1 MNELIEKAQRKA
13 EEQKKALKKAHSW
26 ECRRQR
32 ETSEVENNQLDKQ
45 ERNKLDKSH
54 QGQ

>member
-1 MNELIEKAQRKA
+1 MSSLKKHR
-13 EEQKKALKKAHSW
+13 EEQKKAHSW